1 MKFGLPDRTI
11 KAIHDILSGYPEVD
25 QAVLYGSRAKGNY
38 KDGSD
43 IDLTLIGGAELTL
56 PVLHR
61 IVTQLED
68 SSIPYMVDL
77 SILEQIHDL
86 EVKAQI
92 QRCGVVFFEKG
103 EMKPR

>member
-1 MKFGLPDRTI
+1 
-11 KAIHDILSGYPEVD
+11 
-25 QAVLYGSRAKGNY
+25 
-38 KDGSD
+38 
-43 IDLTLIGGAELTL
+43 LTLIGGAELTL

-77 SILEQIHDL
+77 SIFEQIHDP

-92 QRCGVVFFEKG
+92 QPCGVVFFETG